1 MSKERMPEESKVLKP
16 KQAEVEQESVDPRP
30 DATGIAG
37 LQQSIGNRA
46 VQRLLAQRSADGAFE
61 LDDATA
67 GRINQARGGGQPLD
81 TAVQKQMGAA
91 MGHDFSGVNVHTGS
105 ESNELNR
112 DLSARAFTSGQDV
125 FFRQG
130 DYDPGSSSGKEL
142 IAHELTH
149 VVQQSTGAVT
159 GGQKMTVNPPGDV
172 HEQEA
177 DSIAQQVAQ
186 RQGHEEEEGEE
197 IVATKPI
204 QRQEE
209 EEDVALKSVQRQEE
223 EEDVALKPLQ
233 RQEEEEDMALKPV
246 QRQEEEEDVAL

>member
-30 DATGIAG
+30 DATGITG

-91 MGHDFSGVNVHTGS
+91 MGHDFGGVKVHTGS

-130 DYDPGSSSGKEL
+130 DYDPGSDSGREL

-186 RQGHEEEEGEE
+186 RQEEEED
-197 IVATKPI
+197 VAMKPI

-209 EEDVALKSVQRQEE
+209 EEPEE
-223 EEDVALKPLQ
+223 LA
-233 RQEEEEDMALKPV
+233 MKPV
-246 QRQEEEEDVAL
+246 QRQEEPEEQVP

>member
-1 MSKERMPEESKVLKP
+1 MSKERMPEESRLLKP
-16 KQAEVEQESVDPRP
+16 KQAEQPEQQSVDPRP
-30 DATGIAG
+30 DAAGITG

-67 GRINQARGGGQPLD
+67 DRINQARGGGQPLD

-91 MGHDFSGVNVHTGS
+91 MGHDFGGVKVHTGS
-105 ESNELNR
+105 ESNELNS

-130 DYDPGSSSGKEL
+130 DYEPATGSGQEL

-149 VVQQSTGAVT
+149 VVQQSTGAVS

-177 DSIAQQVAQ
+177 DSVAQQVAQ
-186 RQGHEEEEGEE
+186 RQEDAESQAKAIQRQPIEEEEEMLQPK
-197 IVATKPI
+197 A
-204 QRQEE
+204 
-209 EEDVALKSVQRQEE
+209 VQRQEE
-223 EEDVALKPLQ
+223 EEDV
-233 RQEEEEDMALKPV
+233 ALKPV
-246 QRQEEEEDVAL
+246 QRQEEEEDVALKPV

>member
-1 MSKERMPEESKVLKP
+1 MSKERMSEEGKVLKP

-130 DYDPGSSSGKEL
+130 DYDPGSDSGREL

-177 DSIAQQVAQ
+177 DSVAQQVAQ
-186 RQGHEEEEGEE
+186 RQLAEEDEAEDVLQGKDLQRQPEEEEE
-197 IVATKPI
+197 P
-204 QRQEE
+204 
-209 EEDVALKSVQRQEE
+209 EDALQGK
-223 EEDVALKPLQ
+223 DLQ
-233 RQEEEEDMALKPV
+233 RQPAEENEEEPEEPLALKPV
-246 QRQEEEEDVAL
+246 QRQEEIPDEL